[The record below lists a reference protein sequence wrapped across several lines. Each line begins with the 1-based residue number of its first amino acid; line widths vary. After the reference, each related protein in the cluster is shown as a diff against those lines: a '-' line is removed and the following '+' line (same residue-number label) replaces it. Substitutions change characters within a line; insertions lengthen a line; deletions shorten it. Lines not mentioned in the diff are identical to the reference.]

1 MKDKIKNF
9 ISKYRAV
16 IRMFGLVLLIGAFT
30 YVIVQQNEY
39 NQKQE
44 FERANKLAEQREALA
59 TKQRDEAKLKAEQ
72 ANMRLAQ
79 VEGKLAQQNV
89 VLDKFYNSYSQSL
102 NQLKQ
107 LQNEKN
113 YIPDNVSIDE
123 QSIFLSKYKY
133 QPYESK

>member
-9 ISKYRAV
+9 ISKYRAT
-16 IRMFGLVLLIGAFT
+16 IRMFRLVLLIGAFT

-44 FERANKLAEQREALA
+44 FEKVNKLAERA
-59 TKQRDEAKLKAEQ
+59 TKQRDEARLKAEQ
-72 ANMRLAQ
+72 ANMRLTQ
-79 VEGKLAQQNV
+79 IEGRLVQQNLM
-89 VLDKFYNSYSQSL
+89 LDKFYNSYAQSL

-113 YIPDNVSIDE
+113 YIPDNAPIDE

>member
-44 FERANKLAEQREALA
+44 FEKANKLAEQREALA
-59 TKQRDEAKLKAEQ
+59 TKQRDEARLKAEQ
-72 ANMRLAQ
+72 ASMRLAQ
-79 VEGKLAQQNV
+79 VEGKLSQQNLM
-89 VLDKFYNSYSQSL
+89 LDKFYNSYAQSL

-113 YIPDNVSIDE
+113 YIPDNATIDE
-123 QSIFLSKYKY
+123 QFIFLSKYKY

>member
-9 ISKYRAV
+9 ISKYRAT
-16 IRMFGLVLLIGAFT
+16 IRMFGLALLIGAFT

-44 FERANKLAEQREALA
+44 FEKANKLAEQREALA
-59 TKQRDEAKLKAEQ
+59 TKQRDEARLKAEQ
-72 ANMRLAQ
+72 ASMRLAQ
-79 VEGKLAQQNV
+79 VEGKLSQQNLM
-89 VLDKFYNSYSQSL
+89 LDKFYNSYSQSL

-113 YIPDNVSIDE
+113 YIPDNATIDE

>member
-9 ISKYRAV
+9 ISKHREI
-16 IRMFGLVLLIGAFT
+16 IRGFELVLLIGAFT

-44 FERANKLAEQREALA
+44 FERVNKLAEQREALA
-59 TKQRDEAKLKAEQ
+59 TKQRDEARLKVEQ
-72 ANMRLAQ
+72 ASMRLAQ
-79 VEGKLAQQNV
+79 VEGKLAQQNLM
-89 VLDKFYNSYSQSL
+89 LDKFYNSYAQSL

-113 YIPDNVSIDE
+113 YIPDNATIDE

>member
-9 ISKYRAV
+9 ISKYRAT

-44 FERANKLAEQREALA
+44 FEKANKLAEQREALA
-59 TKQRDEAKLKAEQ
+59 TKQRDEARLKAEQ
-72 ANMRLAQ
+72 ASMRLAQ
-79 VEGKLAQQNV
+79 VEGKLSQQNLM
-89 VLDKFYNSYSQSL
+89 LDKFYNSYSQSL

-113 YIPDNVSIDE
+113 YIPDNATIDE

>member
-9 ISKYRAV
+9 ISKYRAT

-44 FERANKLAEQREALA
+44 FERVNKLAEQREALA
-59 TKQRDEAKLKAEQ
+59 TKQRDEARLKAEQ
-72 ANMRLAQ
+72 ASMRLAQ
-79 VEGKLAQQNV
+79 VEGKLAQQNLM
-89 VLDKFYNSYSQSL
+89 LDKFYNSYSQSL

-113 YIPDNVSIDE
+113 YIPDNAPIDE